1 MSELQSIDQKINVL
15 KLNYMQF
22 IKTKINAVDGY
33 RIFFYQNKECEGNDG
48 HLDIVSGVTA
58 TISDEICL

>member
-1 MSELQSIDQKINVL
+1 
-15 KLNYMQF
+15 MQF